1 MIGLL
6 LDLGNVAITIANIP
20 QILTAMRNRRNLQGL
35 SAGML
40 VGYMVAADLFLV
52 TGLLAGG
59 YLTVALCSFNQAFY
73 AVQLYWKLKY
83 GRQQNG

>member
-6 LDLGNVAITIANIP
+6 LDLGNVAITIANVP
-20 QILTAMRNRRNLQGL
+20 QILI
-35 SAGML
+35 
-40 VGYMVAADLFLV
+40 GYMVAAGLFLAA
-52 TGLLAGG
+52 GLLAGG

-83 GRQQNG
+83 GRQLETIIYKSAHNAFSRSCDN